1 MHLQT
6 AYVRIL
12 TDISDHL
19 GLLVTISVVLLVVC
33 FAEFLT
39 TKKRTA
45 KKRSLLLTENNTL
58 LEETYG
64 RGATGTTS
72 TVLFS
77 RFLSRKFIVIRPHP
91 FLFSAAV
98 SVVSV
103 QNFPPAMKATL
114 LLLLGGYL
122 SAAFM

>member
-6 AYVRIL
+6 AYIRIL

-45 KKRSLLLTENNTL
+45 KKKRSLLLTENNILYLKRLMGAVL
-58 LEETYG
+58 L
-64 RGATGTTS
+64 
-72 TVLFS
+72 VLLLFS

>member
-1 MHLQT
+1 M
-6 AYVRIL
+6 

-19 GLLVTISVVLLVVC
+19 GLLVTISVVLVLVC

-39 TKKRTA
+39 TKKKELQ

>member
-19 GLLVTISVVLLVVC
+19 GLLVTISVVLLVC

-45 KKRSLLLTENNTL
+45 KKE
-58 LEETYG
+58 
-64 RGATGTTS
+64 
-72 TVLFS
+72 
-77 RFLSRKFIVIRPHP
+77 
-91 FLFSAAV
+91 
-98 SVVSV
+98 
-103 QNFPPAMKATL
+103 
-114 LLLLGGYL
+114 
-122 SAAFM
+122 AFF